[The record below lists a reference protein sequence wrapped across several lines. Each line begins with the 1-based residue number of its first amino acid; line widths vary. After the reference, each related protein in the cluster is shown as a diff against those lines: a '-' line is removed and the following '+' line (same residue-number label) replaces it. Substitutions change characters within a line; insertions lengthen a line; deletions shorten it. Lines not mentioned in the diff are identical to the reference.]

1 MEGGVAAHRV
11 VAVVSASGEL
21 EAGDGGIHGGL
32 PRPADPSTAAA
43 VARRLV
49 RGTGRHPGKPV
60 LHADARRGDGRHD
73 PRERHPHRRGPAEH
87 RAAGRSG
94 RRHGR
99 VARHAQRRD
108 RRLAP
113 GPRLRHA
120 RPQRPGSSRHH
131 RRDRVLLPALF
142 PAAHVQQRLL
152 VPDPSARP
160 RGDTVRDLVADP
172 FSAGPCPGKAHAATA
187 DGAGRPA
194 LATHPRTRL
203 LQPAATAEGA
213 ALQGIRVHAA
223 VEPDRRT
230 DLELRTRR
238 RRLPRRLTPRHAGAG
253 DPEDEHHHRRARRR
267 PRTQRER
274 HAGGPVTGGWDT
286 SVDLLIAGS
295 GGGGMVAALA
305 ALDSGLEPL
314 IVEKQPLVG
323 GSTGLSGGIV
333 WIPNNPLM
341 RAEGIADSHEDGL
354 AYLADVVGDIG
365 APSSPARREV
375 FLTAGYEMI
384 NFLIRKGVRLIRC
397 AGWSD
402 YYPNHKGGNESG
414 RAIEGIPFDAAEL
427 GSWSDKV
434 QPPLAKNYGF
444 VVLTNELRSVQY
456 YNRSPRAFA
465 VATRVFL
472 RTAAARIRRRQIL
485 TNGASL
491 IAQML
496 KALVALGGDLGGQP
510 PLWTNA
516 ALEDLIVEDGRVVGA
531 RVSRG
536 GAALNVEA
544 RRGVLLS
551 AGGFGHNKEMR
562 RQYSG
567 DQPNEAQWSIANAG
581 DTGEVLQ
588 AAMRLGAKTDLLD
601 EAWWLPSVFIAN
613 GGSAAASLGSGR
625 QRPGAIYVD
634 STGRRFC
641 NESNSYVEVGK
652 AMYANKAVPCWMIF
666 DDGYVR
672 RYVTSKNPLKRKQHL
687 PSELIES
694 GAVKRGDTIA
704 DVGRQIELPADEL
717 ARTIERFNRFAAK
730 GLDPDFGRGQSA
742 YNDCLGDPGYR
753 PNAAVGPLH
762 RAPFYAT
769 RVLPAD
775 VGTCGGV
782 ITNEYAQVLDEQ
794 DQVIDG
800 LYATGNTTATVMGRT
815 YPGAG
820 ASIASSMVFGYVAAR
835 HAAGRRLA
843 GERSR

>member
-1 MEGGVAAHRV
+1 M
-11 VAVVSASGEL
+11 
-21 EAGDGGIHGGL
+21 
-32 PRPADPSTAAA
+32 T
-43 VARRLV
+43 
-49 RGTGRHPGKPV
+49 T
-60 LHADARRGDGRHD
+60 
-73 PRERHPHRRGPAEH
+73 
-87 RAAGRSG
+87 
-94 RRHGR
+94 
-99 VARHAQRRD
+99 QWD
-108 RRLAP
+108 R
-113 GPRLRHA
+113 
-120 RPQRPGSSRHH
+120 
-131 RRDRVLLPALF
+131 
-142 PAAHVQQRLL
+142 
-152 VPDPSARP
+152 
-160 RGDTVRDLVADP
+160 
-172 FSAGPCPGKAHAATA
+172 
-187 DGAGRPA
+187 
-194 LATHPRTRL
+194 
-203 LQPAATAEGA
+203 
-213 ALQGIRVHAA
+213 
-223 VEPDRRT
+223 
-230 DLELRTRR
+230 
-238 RRLPRRLTPRHAGAG
+238 
-253 DPEDEHHHRRARRR
+253 
-267 PRTQRER
+267 
-274 HAGGPVTGGWDT
+274 

-295 GGGGMVAALA
+295 GGGGMVAGLA
-305 ALDSGLEPL
+305 ALDCGLEPL
-314 IVEKQPLVG
+314 IIEKQALVG

-333 WIPNNPLM
+333 WLPNNPLM
-341 RAEGIADSHEDGL
+341 RAEGVADSHEDGL

-365 APSSPARREV
+365 AASSPARREM
-375 FLTAGYEMI
+375 FLTAGYEMV
-384 NFLIRKGVRLIRC
+384 NFLVRKGIRLIRC

-402 YYPNHKGGNESG
+402 YYPNHKGGNEAG

-427 GSWSDKV
+427 GAWSGKV

-472 RTAAARIRRRQIL
+472 RTAAARARRRQIL

-491 IAQML
+491 IGQML
-496 KALVALGGDLGGQP
+496 KALIDLSDGQP
-510 PLWTNA
+510 PLWTDA
-516 ALEDLIVEDGRVVGA
+516 AMDDLIVEDGRVVGA
-531 RVSRG
+531 RVRRG
-536 GAALNVEA
+536 EESLNVEA
-544 RRGVLLS
+544 RRGVLLA

-613 GGSAAASLGSGR
+613 GGAVAASLGSGR

-666 DDGYVR
+666 DEGYLH
-672 RYVTSKNPLKRKQHL
+672 RYVTSSNPLKRNQHL
-687 PSELIES
+687 PPELIES

-704 DVGRQIELPADEL
+704 HLAHQIDLPADEL
-717 ARTIERFNRFAAK
+717 ARTIQRFNRFAAK

-753 PNAAVGPLH
+753 PNAAVGPLD
-762 RAPFYAT
+762 RAPYYAT

-782 ITNEYAQVLDEQ
+782 VTNEHAQVLDEQ
-794 DQVIDG
+794 DLVIEG

-835 HAAGRRLA
+835 HAAGRRIA
-843 GERSR
+843 GEKTR